1 MSTPNQLQLEQ
12 QLKDKDDLINWFTSN
27 KGTINNNLQI
37 EYSNE
42 SGYNVKLT
50 KDIKDLDINTNDPL
64 ITVPKDLTIN
74 IDLALDFFKDNKD
87 YSIEFPSSKDKN
99 RNKVL
104 KLFLCKLYYS
114 YQSNSPL
121 TDNSNRDLVEFY
133 KPYLNILPNSL
144 RKIGH
149 LPYTFNLSEK
159 KLFENTDLLYF
170 TRLNLDSILDEWS
183 DLISSINTSNESEQS
198 KINNDL
204 KNYLKLKESVQDN
217 QDISLFLTNELTG
230 AGNTN
235 FTSWTNFPIY
245 LWSHCILT
253 SRSFP
258 NLLFNNDSKNS
269 SLSDCVLI
277 PIFDLI
283 NHSNDSNIKWEND
296 DSNNQIIFKS
306 NDFNKSIINNELFN
320 NYGEKSNIDL
330 LLYYGFLID
339 HNKFDNTFLT
349 LKVDENSI
357 ELSKKL
363 KINLPDINLTNN
375 AINFEINYNNPLPL
389 NLVDFLSSLMQLK
402 SENNLFTLR
411 MKLNGLSK
419 LKELIE
425 NKISLLKTSA
435 NERTKKDI
443 ENEEFITDL
452 KLIKLSKIFK
462 NNQKLLFQKT
472 LEEIDKLIKNLI
484 KSYKPLSFK
493 SIFKNDK
500 QFVNSLLLT
509 FGVTNYDDLIKK
521 NLLDQSL
528 LLYIV
533 RISNLTPNDIKPE
546 LKFIKNHFVDIK
558 NSISITKEDVL
569 EYKDFYN
576 FLFPSLSEKIPEIY
590 KKGDWSIKS
599 FIIAGTVID
608 RIKFLRTA
616 SNELYLIEKI
626 EVPVSNND

>member
-1 MSTPNQLQLEQ
+1 MSTPNQLHLEQ
-12 QLKDKDDLINWFTSN
+12 QLKYKDDLINWFTSN
-27 KGTINNNLQI
+27 NGTLNSNFQI

-42 SGYNVKLT
+42 LGYNIKLT
-50 KDIKDLDINTNDPL
+50 KDINDINISTNDSL
-64 ITVPKDLTIN
+64 ITIPKDLTIN
-74 IDLALDFFKDNKD
+74 IDLALNYFKNNTN
-87 YSIEFPSSKDKN
+87 YSIDFPNSKDKN

-114 YQSNSPL
+114 YQSQSSN
-121 TDNSNRDLVEFY
+121 DNDNDRDLIEFY

-144 RKIGH
+144 KKIGF
-149 LPYTFNLSEK
+149 LPYTFNLFEK

-170 TRLNLDSILDEWS
+170 TKLNLNNILDEWS
-183 DLISSINTSNESEQS
+183 DLISSINTNNELEQS

-204 KNYLKLKESVQDN
+204 KHYLKLKESIQDN
-217 QDISLFLTNELTG
+217 QDISLFLNNELNG
-230 AGNTN
+230 NDNNKNNTN

-269 SLSDCVLI
+269 SLSDCILI

-283 NHSNDSNIKWEND
+283 NHNNDSNIKWEND
-296 DSNNQIIFKS
+296 DLNNTIIFKS
-306 NDFNKSIINNELFN
+306 NDFKKTIINNELFN
-320 NYGEKSNIDL
+320 NYGENSNIDL
-330 LLYYGFLID
+330 LLNYGFLID

-363 KINLPDINLTNN
+363 KINLPNINLTNN

-389 NLVDFLSSLMQLK
+389 NLIDFLSSLMQLK

-425 NKISLLKTSA
+425 NKINLLKI
-435 NERTKKDI
+435 EKTKKDI
-443 ENEEFITDL
+443 QQEEFITDL

-509 FGVTNYDDLIKK
+509 FGITNYDDLIKK

-533 RISNLTPNDIKPE
+533 RINNLSSNNIKPE
-546 LKFIKNHFVDIK
+546 LKFIKNNFIDIK
-558 NSISITKEDVL
+558 NSINITKDDVL

-626 EVPVSNND
+626 EIPVSN

>member
-1 MSTPNQLQLEQ
+1 MSTPNQLHLEQ
-12 QLKDKDDLINWFTSN
+12 QLKYKGDLINWFTSN
-27 KGTINNNLQI
+27 NGTLNSNFQI

-42 SGYNVKLT
+42 LGYNIKLT
-50 KDIKDLDINTNDPL
+50 KDINDINISTNDSL
-64 ITVPKDLTIN
+64 ITIPKDLTIN
-74 IDLALDFFKDNKD
+74 IDLALNYFKNNTN
-87 YSIEFPSSKDKN
+87 YSIDFPNSKDKN

-114 YQSNSPL
+114 YQSQSSN
-121 TDNSNRDLVEFY
+121 DNDNDKDEDLIEFY

-144 RKIGH
+144 KKIGY
-149 LPYTFNLSEK
+149 LPYTFNLFEK

-170 TRLNLDSILDEWS
+170 TKLNLNNILDEWS
-183 DLISSINTSNESEQS
+183 DLISSINTNNELEQS

-204 KNYLKLKESVQDN
+204 KHYLKLKESIQDN
-217 QDISLFLTNELTG
+217 QDISLFLNNELNG
-230 AGNTN
+230 NDSNNTN

-258 NLLFNNDSKNS
+258 NLLFNNDSKNF
-269 SLSDCVLI
+269 SLSDCILI

-283 NHSNDSNIKWEND
+283 NHNNDSNIKWEND
-296 DSNNQIIFKS
+296 DLNNTIIFKS
-306 NDFNKSIINNELFN
+306 NDFKNSIINNELFN
-320 NYGEKSNIDL
+320 NYGENSNIDL
-330 LLYYGFLID
+330 LLNYGFLID

-363 KINLPDINLTNN
+363 KINLPNINLTNN

-389 NLVDFLSSLMQLK
+389 NLIDFLSSLMQLK

-425 NKISLLKTSA
+425 NKINLLKI
-435 NERTKKDI
+435 EKTKKDI
-443 ENEEFITDL
+443 QQEEFITDL

-509 FGVTNYDDLIKK
+509 FGITNYDDLIKK

-533 RISNLTPNDIKPE
+533 RINNLSSNNITPE
-546 LKFIKNHFVDIK
+546 LKFIKNNFIDIK
-558 NSISITKEDVL
+558 NSINITKDDVL

-626 EVPVSNND
+626 EIPVSN